1 MIPKRLSLR
10 LAAVLVSAGV
20 IGAGVLVYSRSA
32 HPVPQPSPVLSDTAP
47 PSRGAVPAPPAAGG
61 GTAWSE
67 SLADILEAEGGQ
79 LTDVLA
85 HLRNTCGLAR
95 PSRGERTAVDL
106 GTRCVE
112 DAEGTMS
119 LVDLIR
125 GSIEGPAAAGMPGD
139 LRNRWEDTLVSARAT
154 VREML
159 TPVWDAVG
167 RDLAS
172 GRPAP
177 ADFRALG
184 HLRDRIG
191 LVLSA
196 TRRP

>member
-1 MIPKRLSLR
+1 MMPKRSALR
-10 LAAVLVSAGV
+10 LAAVLVSVGL
-20 IGAGVLVYSRSA
+20 IGAGALVYSRSA
-32 HPVPQPSPVLSDTAP
+32 RPVPEPSPVFSETAP
-47 PSRGAVPAPPAAGG
+47 PSHGAVPVPPTAGG
-61 GTAWSE
+61 GAAWSE

-85 HLRNTCGLAR
+85 HLRTTCGLAR

-106 GTRCVE
+106 VTRCVE

-167 RDLAS
+167 QDLTLGHS
-172 GRPAP
+172 AP

-196 TRRP
+196 ARRP